1 MVGQVFV
8 FLDEDSVLEKDTNV
22 LRREKGNLSRKPT
35 RSAKPILAFGRGSP
49 PLYFNQMSN

>member
-8 FLDEDSVLEKDTNV
+8 FLDEDSVLEKDTHV
-22 LRREKGNLSRKPT
+22 LRREKGNLPRKPT